1 MIAKDLLVNGN
12 ASITGTLRVGGD
24 VLASKSYVDDVIS
37 TTTSTMNTQ
46 IQTKVEEQKQK
57 YFKATFLK
65 NLNGKTHYICIRTNS
80 GNYFNPI
87 IVNIGYAGSCIFA
100 SQNVPPIKF
109 DKEIS
114 KYGNLGYYWGR
125 DNNSNYYNILWLRI
139 TCYSNCSILVPSVDS
154 VSNNYPSIT
163 VTTTAPTNITF
174 KTDYKIYETT
184 DVTDTISTN
193 LSNLTTTVGTKLNI
207 SGDNGTEAGVSA
219 LINKL
224 DVGEVT
230 PGDETYYIS
239 QAIGNSAFCKR
250 PLKALWE
257 YIKNKLSSTFGI
269 GGTKTDNAIVRFDGT
284 TGKIQNT
291 GITIDDS
298 NNINMITT
306 GMTGT
311 SNKIVFNGSTDGADI
326 YYQATASDRGNLVL
340 NTRDDAT
347 SYIRFANNGNF
358 NSYISTIDGIYHGN
372 IDNGKIY
379 TKNDTVSINSNTL
392 NRNALYITGNTYGN
406 NTTDVKT
413 AGKLSFGDAGPQIIF
428 CMEKEIGSN
437 SQPLALIYT
446 DNDAIRPGVSL
457 HLVSNQSEAWFVSH
471 SIQAL
476 SRLRIPTSAPSN
488 PQNGDIWIS

>member
-12 ASITGTLRVGGD
+12 ASITGTLRVGG
-24 VLASKSYVDDVIS
+24 
-37 TTTSTMNTQ
+37 
-46 IQTKVEEQKQK
+46 
-57 YFKATFLK
+57 
-65 NLNGKTHYICIRTNS
+65 
-80 GNYFNPI
+80 
-87 IVNIGYAGSCIFA
+87 
-100 SQNVPPIKF
+100 
-109 DKEIS
+109 
-114 KYGNLGYYWGR
+114 
-125 DNNSNYYNILWLRI
+125 
-139 TCYSNCSILVPSVDS
+139 
-154 VSNNYPSIT
+154 
-163 VTTTAPTNITF
+163 
-174 KTDYKIYETT
+174 
-184 DVTDTISTN
+184 
-193 LSNLTTTVGTKLNI
+193 
-207 SGDNGTEAGVSA
+207 GVSA
-219 LINKL
+219 PIKL
-224 DVGEVT
+224 DVGEET
-230 PGDETYYIS
+230 PGDETCYIS
-239 QAIGNSAFCKR
+239 QAIDNSAFCKR

-306 GMTGT
+306 GITGT

-326 YYQATASDRGNLVL
+326 YYQATASDQGNLVL
-340 NTRDDAT
+340 NTRDEAT

-358 NSYISTIDGIYHGN
+358 NSYISTKDGIYHGN

-392 NRNALYITGNTYGN
+392 NRNALYITGNTYGK

-446 DNDAIRPGVSL
+446 DNDDIRPGVSL

>member
-12 ASITGTLRVGGD
+12 ASITGTLKVGG
-24 VLASKSYVDDVIS
+24 
-37 TTTSTMNTQ
+37 
-46 IQTKVEEQKQK
+46 
-57 YFKATFLK
+57 
-65 NLNGKTHYICIRTNS
+65 
-80 GNYFNPI
+80 
-87 IVNIGYAGSCIFA
+87 
-100 SQNVPPIKF
+100 
-109 DKEIS
+109 
-114 KYGNLGYYWGR
+114 
-125 DNNSNYYNILWLRI
+125 
-139 TCYSNCSILVPSVDS
+139 
-154 VSNNYPSIT
+154 
-163 VTTTAPTNITF
+163 
-174 KTDYKIYETT
+174 
-184 DVTDTISTN
+184 
-193 LSNLTTTVGTKLNI
+193 
-207 SGDNGTEAGVSA
+207 GVSA
-219 LINKL
+219 LIKL
-224 DVGEVT
+224 DVGEET
-230 PGDETYYIS
+230 PGDETCYIS
-239 QAIGNSAFCKR
+239 QAIDNSAFCKR

-358 NSYISTIDGIYHGN
+358 NSYISTNDGIYHGN

-446 DNDAIRPGVSL
+446 DNDAIRSGVSL

>member
-1 MIAKDLLVNGN
+1 MALFYNKNGKLIPITSNAVNINTEEIKKDLIDIKSKIPSTTNSTDNQLVNQTYVKDALLNVHTHDNKRVLDKISEDTTKDRLKFNDRVYLAEEDVPETAIKAIGDSEGN
-12 ASITGTLRVGGD
+12 KI
-24 VLASKSYVDDVIS
+24 VD
-37 TTTSTMNTQ
+37 TYE
-46 IQTKVEEQKQK
+46 TKVN
-57 YFKATFLK
+57 AA
-65 NLNGKTHYICIRTNS
+65 N
-80 GNYFNPI
+80 
-87 IVNIGYAGSCIFA
+87 
-100 SQNVPPIKF
+100 
-109 DKEIS
+109 
-114 KYGNLGYYWGR
+114 
-125 DNNSNYYNILWLRI
+125 
-139 TCYSNCSILVPSVDS
+139 
-154 VSNNYPSIT
+154 
-163 VTTTAPTNITF
+163 
-174 KTDYKIYETT
+174 
-184 DVTDTISTN
+184 
-193 LSNLTTTVGTKLNI
+193 KLNI

-298 NNINMITT
+298 NNINMITF

-326 YYQATASDRGNLVL
+326 YYQATASDQGNLVL

-358 NSYISTIDGIYHGN
+358 NSYISTNDGIYHGN

>member
-12 ASITGTLRVGGD
+12 ASITGTLRVGG
-24 VLASKSYVDDVIS
+24 
-37 TTTSTMNTQ
+37 
-46 IQTKVEEQKQK
+46 
-57 YFKATFLK
+57 
-65 NLNGKTHYICIRTNS
+65 
-80 GNYFNPI
+80 
-87 IVNIGYAGSCIFA
+87 
-100 SQNVPPIKF
+100 
-109 DKEIS
+109 
-114 KYGNLGYYWGR
+114 
-125 DNNSNYYNILWLRI
+125 
-139 TCYSNCSILVPSVDS
+139 
-154 VSNNYPSIT
+154 
-163 VTTTAPTNITF
+163 
-174 KTDYKIYETT
+174 
-184 DVTDTISTN
+184 
-193 LSNLTTTVGTKLNI
+193 
-207 SGDNGTEAGVSA
+207 GVSA
-219 LINKL
+219 PIKL
-224 DVGEVT
+224 DVGEET
-230 PGDETYYIS
+230 PGDETCYIS
-239 QAIGNSAFCKR
+239 QAIDNSAFCKR

-298 NNINMITT
+298 NNINMITF

-326 YYQATASDRGNLVL
+326 YFQATASDQGNLVL

-358 NSYISTIDGIYHGN
+358 NSYISTKDGIYHGN